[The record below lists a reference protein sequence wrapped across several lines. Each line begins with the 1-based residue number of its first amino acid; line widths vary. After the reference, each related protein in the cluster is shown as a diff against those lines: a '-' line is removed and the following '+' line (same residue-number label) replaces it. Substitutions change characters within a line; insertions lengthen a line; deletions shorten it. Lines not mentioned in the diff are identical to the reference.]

1 MASIEAVFSSLTG
14 TLAGEGLDA
23 AAFAGL
29 TDDDLELT
37 HKTIAA
43 LAGEVTKHAA
53 LSAAEIARRS
63 DRALGPSGLSWRKG
77 FVNPETMI
85 QSLTGGSRVESRRL
99 VAVGTMMA

>member
-14 TLAGEGLDA
+14 SLAGAGLDA

-29 TDDDLELT
+29 TDDDLEAT
-37 HKTIAA
+37 HKRIAG

-63 DRALGPSGLSWRKG
+63 DRALGQSGLSWRKG
-77 FVNPETMI
+77 YVSPEALI
-85 QSLTGGSRVESRRL
+85 QSLTGGSRVDSRRL
-99 VAVGTMMA
+99 VA